1 MATADRVPTLWL
13 PAEGPRKKKVGENW
27 QHNCKI
33 DTKITR
39 RKVLKVAKVKDAN
52 YGEDEG
58 K

>member
-33 DTKITR
+33 DI
-39 RKVLKVAKVKDAN
+39 N
-52 YGEDEG
+52 P
-58 K
+58 